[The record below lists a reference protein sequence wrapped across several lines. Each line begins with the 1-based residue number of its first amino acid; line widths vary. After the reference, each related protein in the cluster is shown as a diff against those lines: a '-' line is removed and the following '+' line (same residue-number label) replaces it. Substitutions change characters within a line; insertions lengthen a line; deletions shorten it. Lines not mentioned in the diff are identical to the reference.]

1 MSTAHEA
8 IVAGYCGLKVL
19 AMSIATDKVAFEFDA
34 AVMSD
39 HEEICK
45 IAKEKTKDVEQ
56 LVLSFIKRIDQ
67 DRSLLD

>member
-1 MSTAHEA
+1 
-8 IVAGYCGLKVL
+8 
-19 AMSIATDKVAFEFDA
+19 
-34 AVMSD
+34 MSD

-67 DRSLLD
+67 NRSLLD